1 MLLSQYDL
9 NKIRSHKS
17 NFRGNK
23 LFKKQDIPV
32 LKKLYF
38 FMLRLRMIEQALA
51 DEYHPADEI
60 KCPVHFCIGQESIP
74 AALSEVIKKMIN
86 YFAIIDLTVIFLLKK
101 HQQNLCSPNFM
112 EK

>member
-32 LKKLYF
+32 LKKQMTRREF
-38 FMLRLRMIEQALA
+38 I
-51 DEYHPADEI
+51 
-60 KCPVHFCIGQESIP
+60 S
-74 AALSEVIKKMIN
+74 
-86 YFAIIDLTVIFLLKK
+86 LKLFTLK
-101 HQQNLCSPNFM
+101 NA
-112 EK
+112 

>member
-1 MLLSQYDL
+1 MFLSQYDL

-74 AALSEVIKKMIN
+74 AALSEVIKMIN
-86 YFAIIDLTVIFLLKK
+86 YFAIIDLTVIFLLKAPTK
-101 HQQNLCSPNFM
+101 SMFANFM